1 MITGHKRVIA
11 APAERINLAAK
22 SFKTPNVLA
31 ESDHPTRDHAV
42 PTVALGPLETQVME
56 ILWTCGECK
65 VQDVMKSLDRDFAYT
80 TA

>member
-31 ESDHPTRDHAV
+31 ESDHPPRDHAV
-42 PTVALGPLETQVME
+42 QT
-56 ILWTCGECK
+56 
-65 VQDVMKSLDRDFAYT
+65 SL
-80 TA
+80 